1 MFSQNNENA
10 RHYKKLLRIEK
21 NYHLM
26 ITNKLEHDQKD
37 IYGSKKFSIF
47 ILFLNYKF
55 LLKYLVFL
63 KNISSKLTLTGSL
76 AFKK

>member
-1 MFSQNNENA
+1 
-10 RHYKKLLRIEK
+10 
-21 NYHLM
+21 M